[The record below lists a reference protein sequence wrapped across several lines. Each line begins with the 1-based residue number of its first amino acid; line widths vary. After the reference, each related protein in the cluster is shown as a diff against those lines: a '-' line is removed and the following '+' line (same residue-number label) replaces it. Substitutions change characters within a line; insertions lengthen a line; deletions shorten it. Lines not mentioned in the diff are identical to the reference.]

1 MKKTKQLLT
10 LAVLAMAW
18 VAGRETASA
27 QPNFDPQQ
35 MLQNMQQR
43 IIQNVRDQ
51 LVVTN
56 DAEWAVIEQRLT
68 NVVQLQTQNMFSGMG
83 GMMGGM
89 RGRGGAGAGGGGFP
103 GFGQTDPEAD
113 ALQKTI
119 DANAPAPQIKA
130 ALTKLR
136 DARKRKETQ
145 MANAREQLRQVL
157 STKQE
162 AILVTMGLLD

>member
-1 MKKTKQLLT
+1 MKNTKQLLA
-10 LAVLAMAW
+10 LSVLGLFW
-18 VAGRETASA
+18 VAGRQTASA

-35 MLQNMQQR
+35 MQQFMQQR

-68 NVVQLQTQNMFSGMG
+68 NVVQLQTQNMFSNMG

-89 RGRGGAGAGGGGFP
+89 RSRGGQGAGGGGFP
-103 GFGQTDPEAD
+103 GFGQADPDLD

-130 ALTKLR
+130 ALAKFR
-136 DARKRKETQ
+136 DARKRRETQ
-145 MANAREQLRQVL
+145 LANAREQLRLVL

-162 AILVTMGLLD
+162 AVLVTMGLLD